1 MTTEPQGARRPRRHF
16 SMIRTFVLADF
27 VTLGNGFAGAGAI
40 LSAMQYLA
48 SGEQRWLWVAFGL
61 MPLALLL
68 DFLDGRIARWRF
80 KKSPLG
86 ADLDSLADVIS
97 FGMAPAALGFAV
109 GLRGALDVVA
119 LLYFVA
125 CGISRLARFNVTSAA
140 LADESGKVKYFE
152 GTPIPTS
159 LALVMVLAA
168 ATWMGRIGPDLL
180 GGVWELGPVVLHPLA
195 LLYAASGSAM
205 ISKTLRIP
213 KI

>member
-1 MTTEPQGARRPRRHF
+1 MTTEQPRARRPRRHF

-27 VTLGNGFAGAGAI
+27 VTLGNGFSGAGAI
-40 LSAMQYLA
+40 LAAMQFLA

-97 FGMAPAALGFAV
+97 FGMAPAALAFAV
-109 GLRGALDVVA
+109 GMRGALDVAV

-125 CGISRLARFNVTSAA
+125 CGISRLARFNVTSAEM
-140 LADESGKVKYFE
+140 ADETGKVKYFE

-159 LALVMVLAA
+159 LALVMVLAV
-168 ATWMGRIGPDLL
+168 ATWQGRIGADLL
-180 GGVWELGPVVLHPLA
+180 GGVWDLGPVSLHPLA

-213 KI
+213 KL